1 MLEQQSGMAIREKIH
16 LVSKRRTLFLQE
28 DIIIE
33 FNLILK
39 IQKSQFLISKTVLPL
54 EATAKNNSTLVEEI
68 RPDEPVSA
76 IALRQWQATWESGGK
91 WFSMTIK
98 QLRKRV

>member
-1 MLEQQSGMAIREKIH
+1 MLEQRSGMAIRGKIH
-16 LVSKRRTLFLQE
+16 LVSKRLTLFLQE
-28 DIIIE
+28 DIKIE
-33 FNLILK
+33 FNFILK
-39 IQKSQFLISKTVLPL
+39 LKKSNFLISIKVLPL

-98 QLRKRV
+98 QLRKKV